1 MSFMLHEIQV
11 TVLLIHSSCT
21 YIVYTS
27 SPLLL
32 CKEVTRRGRDEG
44 EKKEVVIIK

>member
-1 MSFMLHEIQV
+1 MSFMLHV
-11 TVLLIHSSCT
+11 KPYSLNS
-21 YIVYTS
+21 YNRYMVYRS
-27 SPLLL
+27 NQFLL